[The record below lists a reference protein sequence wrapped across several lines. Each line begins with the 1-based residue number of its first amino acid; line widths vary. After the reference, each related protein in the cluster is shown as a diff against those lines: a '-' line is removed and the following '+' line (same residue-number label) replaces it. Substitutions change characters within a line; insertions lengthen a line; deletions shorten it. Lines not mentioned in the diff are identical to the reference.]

1 MVYYICPDNAK
12 NIPDTVRVPGNHLVT
27 IMKEVRTKFFNLG
40 EDFSLANAPGFRPLT
55 LAYEVC
61 GELSPGK
68 DNAILLFHALSG
80 SQHAA
85 GTNPAVPGV
94 GALWREECRT
104 GWWHS
109 FIGPN
114 KPLDT
119 RRYCVVCANYLGG
132 CYGSTGPRARN
143 PRTGRSYGGSFPWV
157 TANDIVDSQV
167 RLLDHLGIEQ
177 LHAVIGPSLGGMLAL
192 NLAVRYPERVR
203 TVIPIAAGMEV
214 SLLQWIH
221 NFEQICAIEEDPDF
235 QGGNYPGRRR
245 PDRGLALARMISH
258 KTFVSLR
265 SLSLRARKEVLQK
278 TEPKKNR
285 YRLSHPVESY
295 LLHQARKFVRRF
307 DANSYLRILSLWQT
321 FDLVR
326 DAGARSAATVFNRCR
341 KQRYLVFSI
350 DSDVCFY
357 PEDQE
362 YLVRRLQG
370 SRIPC
375 RHITVHSPKG
385 HDAFLLEPGLFA
397 PYLTYTLEEKW

>member
-1 MVYYICPDNAK
+1 
-12 NIPDTVRVPGNHLVT
+12 
-27 IMKEVRTKFFNLG
+27 MKEVRTRFFQLG
-40 EDFSLANAPGFRPLT
+40 KNFSLENAPGFGPLT

-61 GELSPGK
+61 GRLSPEK
-68 DNAILLFHALSG
+68 DNAVLLFHALSG

-94 GALWREECRT
+94 GTLWGEENRT
-104 GWWHS
+104 GWWHP
-109 FIGPN
+109 FIGPG
-114 KPLDT
+114 KPVDT
-119 RRYCVVCANYLGG
+119 RKFCVICANYLGG
-132 CYGSTGPRARN
+132 CYGSTGPRSKN
-143 PRTGRSYGGSFPWV
+143 PRTGRPYGGKFPWI

-192 NLAVRYPERVR
+192 NLAVRHPLRAR

-214 SLLQWIH
+214 SLLQRIH
-221 NFEQICAIEEDPDF
+221 NFEQIQAIEEDPDF
-235 QGGNYPGRRR
+235 RGGDYAGRRR
-245 PDRGLALARMISH
+245 PDRGLGLARMISH

-265 SLSLRARKEVLQK
+265 SLSLRARKEVRPAKPLG
-278 TEPKKNR
+278 KNR
-285 YRLSHPVESY
+285 YRLGHPVESY

-307 DANSYLRILSLWQT
+307 DANTYLRILSLWQN

-326 DAGARSAATVFNRCR
+326 DGRGRGPATIFNRCR
-341 KQRYLVFSI
+341 KQRFLVFSI

-362 YLVRRLQG
+362 YLVSRLQG
-370 SRIPC
+370 SRVPV
-375 RHITVHSPKG
+375 RHITVHSLKG
-385 HDAFLLEPGLFA
+385 HDAFLLEPALFA